1 MPFSFFNAAL
11 MWGSGLVSVPII
23 IHLLNRQRY
32 RVIDWAAMEWLLLA
46 LKQNRR
52 RVLIEQLL
60 LLALR
65 CLIILLIVL
74 AVSKIYFSGQAGI
87 VGELAG
93 TRTDWAVVLDDSF
106 TLGQTVGTGSCFDR
120 AKDEVAALL
129 DQIVE
134 SKGSHSFTLV
144 TARERDEALPHGAR
158 VDADFARRVE
168 KVLADMEPSDLCH
181 RPGALLESGLQVFEG
196 SEADHRKLIVLSD
209 CRVKNWSLDDSALR
223 ARLQGVDEN
232 IEAHVLD
239 VGPQSTDQTANLSVR
254 IDPRK
259 LDKSFEIGMQSELVA
274 LVHNHGEE
282 PARDVA
288 LDCSI
293 IGPDSA
299 EPNVQPTHVFTE
311 IPAGGS
317 AEHTFT
323 PQLDRQGVYA
333 VTLKIAR
340 HGKDTLAADNTH
352 YVAIEVEKGFPVLIV
367 DGEPSEYKGRSEA
380 HYVRL
385 GLEAGEAKMGVRP
398 IVRRARAVRPEDV
411 DSADVVI
418 LANVG
423 KLDDDRV
430 AALRR
435 LLKRGGGLAIF
446 LGDQVAPARFN
457 ALFAE
462 PEQGDAE
469 KPVLPIAPCRIAP
482 PVGTLDGRGTPDAR
496 FVRFDLRELAHPLL
510 AGFDE
515 CKVLFQDVRFYKYF
529 PVLLPENPEAEN
541 VTVIARYDD
550 VDRSPA
556 IIERKLFETRVVRR
570 GEADVEKSVETGR
583 VVLVTTTAD
592 TEWTNWPRRMTYPMF
607 LPVLAEYLYTPPPGR
622 RNIRVGSPYK
632 RRLDTLR
639 FERDPIV
646 VSSPRGEGEGGAGR
660 RRTLKAVTEEETG
673 VSYVMLDEELTRTA
687 GIYRVNLQP
696 AEGAAEEAG
705 DEEADREEATQF
717 FATNLDPEKSDLR
730 RHEPLALERSLA
742 TAGAQYGT
750 AAADVW
756 QGADETRAALWH
768 YVLILLGCTMALESF
783 LGWKFGH
790 HTR

>member
-74 AVSKIYFSGQAGI
+74 AVSKIYFSGEAGI

-93 TRTDWAVVLDDSF
+93 TRTDWVVVLDDSF
-106 TLGQTVGTGSCFDR
+106 PMGQTVGTGSCFDR
-120 AKDEVAALL
+120 AKDEIAALL
-129 DQIVE
+129 DPIVE
-134 SKGSHSFTLV
+134 SKGNHSFTLV

-158 VDADFARRVE
+158 VDVDFARRVQ
-168 KVLADMEPSDLCH
+168 KVLADLEPSDLCH
-181 RPGALLESGLQVFEG
+181 PPGALLESGLHLFEG

-209 CRVKNWSLDDSALR
+209 CRVKNWRLDDTALK
-223 ARLQGVDEN
+223 ARLQTVDEN
-232 IEAHVLD
+232 IEVHVID
-239 VGPQSTDQTANLSVR
+239 VGPPSVDQTANLSVD
-254 IDPRK
+254 IDLSSAPPA
-259 LDKSFEIGMQSELVA
+259 FEPGVPAELVA
-274 LVHNHGEE
+274 VVRNHGQE

-288 LDCSI
+288 LDCAILS
-293 IGPDSA
+293 PNSTR
-299 EPNVQPTHVFTE
+299 PNVRPTHVFSE
-311 IPAGGS
+311 IPARGS
-317 AEHTFT
+317 AEHAFT

-333 VTLKIAR
+333 VTLKIAT

-352 YVAIEVEKGFPVLIV
+352 YFALEVAKGFRVLIV
-367 DGEPSEYKGRSEA
+367 DGEPGESKARSEA
-380 HYVRL
+380 HYARL
-385 GLEAGEAKMGVRP
+385 GLEAGTAKMGIQPVARP
-398 IVRRARAVRPEDV
+398 ARTVRPEEIDN
-411 DSADVVI
+411 ADVVI
-418 LANVG
+418 LANVD
-423 KLDDDRV
+423 KLGDDRL

-457 ALFAE
+457 ALFAGRE
-462 PEQGDAE
+462 RGDAD
-469 KPVLPIAPCRIAP
+469 KPAPPIAPGRLAP

-510 AGFDE
+510 AKFEE

-529 PVLLPENPEAEN
+529 PVILPEDPEAEN

-556 IIERKLFETRVVRR
+556 IIERKLFETRTVRR
-570 GEADVEKSVETGR
+570 GDAEVEKSVETGR
-583 VVLVTTTAD
+583 VVLINTTAD
-592 TEWTNWPRRMTYPMF
+592 TEWTNWPRRMAYPMF
-607 LPVLAEYLYTPPPGR
+607 MPVLAEYLYTPPAGR
-622 RNIRVGSPYK
+622 RTVRVGSPYK

-639 FERDPIV
+639 FQKDPIV
-646 VSSPRGEGEGGAGR
+646 VRFPPEEGAGSAAP
-660 RRTLKAVTEEETG
+660 RRTLKAVTEKETG
-673 VSYVMLDEELTRTA
+673 VSYLALDEELTRAA
-687 GIYRVNLQP
+687 GIYRIRLRP
-696 AEGAAEEAG
+696 AEGAAEEPGAEAG
-705 DEEADREEATQF
+705 DQEETTQF
-717 FATNLDPEKSDLR
+717 FAANLDPEKSDLR
-730 RHEPLALERSLA
+730 RHEPEDLERSLA
-742 TAGAQYGT
+742 TAGVRYGT
-750 AAADVW
+750 AAGDVLRI
-756 QGADETRAALWH
+756 ADETRAALWH